1 MNRTERQAVNAAR
14 NARTV
19 FDSTRNIDDL
29 NRAAAIMGRL
39 VRNASSDKAFRELV
53 AVAQELDVYGTSAYS
68 LERYAD

>member
-1 MNRTERQAVNAAR
+1 MNHTEQHAVNAAR

-39 VRNASSDKAFRELV
+39 VRNASSDKACRELV

-68 LERYAD
+68 IERYAD